1 MLYANSLSYNL
12 CSKSYRIFCPTHF
25 NYSNAPLILKMRD
38 IIFFAGKL
46 HNGPFQGIF
55 RGGQDFF
62 DPEIAPRCAQDNLGS
77 LRSPGID
84 SEEFY
89 FYF

>member
-1 MLYANSLSYNL
+1 MWLQGKLVM
-12 CSKSYRIFCPTHF
+12 F
-25 NYSNAPLILKMRD
+25 NDHPEGTVYGKKRVAIKLNYLELERWVAKTINAPLILKMWD

-62 DPEIAPRCAQDNLGS
+62 DP
-77 LRSPGID
+77 
-84 SEEFY
+84 
-89 FYF
+89 

>member
-1 MLYANSLSYNL
+1 
-12 CSKSYRIFCPTHF
+12 
-25 NYSNAPLILKMRD
+25 MRD

-77 LRSPGID
+77 LRSPGSIPKNFTLTFNFNVNRKNPAKYPRMAKNPPK
-84 SEEFY
+84 STTAY
-89 FYF
+89 IVQ